1 MAYVQLSAT
10 RRSWI
15 ADLAAAAAAEAGG
28 VIPVQPLP
36 LIDSHGITF
45 SPGDYGNAFDGVL
58 EHRGGRFHIY
68 CNIRDTDYPGS
79 TRNRFTVG
87 HELGHYFIDEHRN
100 ALASGRVPSHPSF
113 IDKGGSSVIETEA
126 NTFSSYF
133 LMPEEDFHRAAAKEK
148 PGLQAIINL
157 SSTFSVSAQSAAIR
171 YVDECPVP
179 CAALMF
185 RPGKRPWPAI
195 SSTLRKLGY
204 EYPNAPELAALPN
217 GFASKTAHTAPA
229 SPGLGT
235 IVEATSTANFW
246 FANVAASS
254 PRNCVITEQAVR
266 LGPYGV
272 LALLL
277 FSSVALTAGTTNWH
291 R

>member
-1 MAYVQLSAT
+1 MAYVQLNVS

-15 ADLAAAAAAEAGG
+15 ADLAEAAAAEAGG
-28 VIPVQPLP
+28 VIPVQPMTL
-36 LIDSHGITF
+36 LNDYEITF

-58 EHRGGRFHIY
+58 EHRAGRFHIY

-79 TRNRFTVG
+79 TRARFTVG

-113 IDKGGSSVIETEA
+113 IDRGGSSVIETEA

-133 LMPEEDFHRAAAKEK
+133 LMPQQDFHRAVAKEK

-157 SSTFSVSAQSAAIR
+157 SSTFSVSAQATAIR

-179 CAALMF
+179 CAAMMF

-195 SSTLRKLGY
+195 CATLRKLGY
-204 EYPNAPELAALPN
+204 EYGNAPEVSTLPN
-217 GFASKTAHTAPA
+217 GFASKSAFA
-229 SPGLGT
+229 SVGYGLGS
-235 IVEATSTANFW
+235 IVEAPSTAAFW
-246 FANVAASS
+246 FANVAPSS
-254 PRNCVITEQAVR
+254 PRNHVITEQAVR
-266 LGPYGV
+266 LGSYGV
-272 LALLL
+272 LTLLL
-277 FSSVALTAGTTNWH
+277 FPKI
-291 R
+291 